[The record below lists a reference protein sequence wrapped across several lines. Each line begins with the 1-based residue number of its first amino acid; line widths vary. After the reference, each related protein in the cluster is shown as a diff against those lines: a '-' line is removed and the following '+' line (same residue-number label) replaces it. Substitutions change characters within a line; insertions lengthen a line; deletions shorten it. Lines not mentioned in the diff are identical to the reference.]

1 MASSLVNNKYRITR
15 RIGGGSFGEIYMGIG
30 PNNEKVAV
38 KFERHGTR
46 CPQLRH
52 EYKVYRELINCH
64 GFCQVYHFGT
74 QDNYNVMVMDLL
86 GPSLEDLFNKCNRR
100 FSLKTVLQIADQML
114 ERADTLHSRH
124 LIHRDIKPANFVIG
138 VGESASNVFSVDF
151 GLSKRY
157 RHPKN
162 LQHIPHRDG
171 RSLTGTPRYASI
183 NNHLGIEQ
191 SRRDDLES
199 IGYVLIYFLKGSLP
213 WQGLKAKNAQKKYRL
228 ILEKKQQVSIAQLCQ
243 GCPSQ
248 FAEFLAYTRS
258 LKFDAKPDIPYL
270 RKLFR
275 DLYHAQNCGSI
286 PKLWDWDGMDNDY
299 NSTSGS
305 AAGGQPAGGNVAP
318 PLLMGGGG
326 GMQANQGQLAAMNM
340 VGGLRPTTAAAVAA
354 PMAMDA
360 GDILGND
367 QDELDDYEM
376 GGQGNGGRPNTAGA
390 LLQSNYGAVN
400 RGQQGG
406 VAAVNPSWG
415 YPRAG
420 ADNVAGSNAVASG
433 SQLDPNRRPH
443 TAHGARAG
451 FPATGSAPQ
460 GQAMPSQVTGTY
472 GVAMAEGED
481 GHVVA
486 GAREMMRYRRNRTGA
501 DGVAPVGAAMP
512 ISAAANGMQSY
523 GASGPAGMVSGAAG
537 SNWAVYQQQQQGIN
551 NLKGA
556 TAGGPQMTAQQQAML
571 QQQQLAM
578 RKPQAGVGTTSTP
591 STGAAGG
598 WSYGAAPMAADGG
611 VARPKSANLTSGAPV
626 AQGPVGGMA
635 GRPTTSG
642 APSVPAG
649 GQWGSNA
656 QLGSGQAAGI
666 ATSSNLTSGANGNN
680 MLSYGSLKNR
690 LLSGTTGKP
699 AANAGTGSSGAPSA
713 LAAGAPP
720 SSGVAGSAGA
730 SPGISGASSKPKLFS
745 LAR

>member
-1 MASSLVNNKYRITR
+1 MATSLVNNKYRITR

-52 EYKVYRELINCH
+52 EYKVYRELTGCH
-64 GFCQVYHFGT
+64 GFCQVYHFGQ

-114 ERADTLHSRH
+114 ERVDTLHSRH

-138 VGESASNVFSVDF
+138 LGENAANIYCVDF

-286 PKLWDWDGMDNDY
+286 PKLWDWDGMDNDFS
-299 NSTSGS
+299 STTGS
-305 AAGGQPAGGNVAP
+305 AAAGQQPPQMQQMPGQPSA
-318 PLLMGGGG
+318 
-326 GMQANQGQLAAMNM
+326 QAQQQPQA
-340 VGGLRPTTAAAVAA
+340 LRPTTAAAVAG
-354 PMAMDA
+354 PGAM
-360 GDILGND
+360 LGVD
-367 QDELDDYEM
+367 PDMGM
-376 GGQGNGGRPNTAGA
+376 GGLGADEQDFDPDFDHNNVNMAHGHRPNTAGG
-390 LLQSNYGAVN
+390 LMQSYNKGV
-400 RGQQGG
+400 QGG
-406 VAAVNPSWG
+406 VGMAPGQQAQGSWG
-415 YPRAG
+415 YPRQSSG
-420 ADNVAGSNAVASG
+420 AE
-433 SQLDPNRRPH
+433 DPNNAARRPH

-451 FPATGSAPQ
+451 FPGVVPSA
-460 GQAMPSQVTGTY
+460 GGAAGVNGAMY
-472 GVAMAEGED
+472 GAETED

-486 GAREMMRYRRNRTGA
+486 GAREMMRYRRNRNEQGQPLP
-501 DGVAPVGAAMP
+501 VAMGQQQAMP
-512 ISAAANGMQSY
+512 ATSSNM
-523 GASGPAGMVSGAAG
+523 SGGN
-537 SNWAVYQQQQQGIN
+537 NWAVYQQAQVKPGQPQQQQMTQQQQAGIPMR
-551 NLKGA
+551 KPA
-556 TAGGPQMTAQQQAML
+556 TAGGQPV
-571 QQQQLAM
+571 
-578 RKPQAGVGTTSTP
+578 PAGQPGN
-591 STGAAGG
+591 
-598 WSYGAAPMAADGG
+598 WSYGAAGVPVAPMMGNMMDAS
-611 VARPKSANLTSGAPV
+611 RPKSATMTGVAGATSSSAAAGANMRPV
-626 AQGPVGGMA
+626 SGNGMMM
-635 GRPTTSG
+635 
-642 APSVPAG
+642 
-649 GQWGSNA
+649 GQSASQQQQW
-656 QLGSGQAAGI
+656 QQQQQQAAGNVN
-666 ATSSNLTSGANGNN
+666 T
-680 MLSYGSLKNR
+680 LSYGSLKNR
-690 LLSGTTGKP
+690 LLPS
-699 AANAGTGSSGAPSA
+699 GSSGASGTMT
-713 LAAGAPP
+713 GAPAAVGAKP
-720 SSGVAGSAGA
+720 GVPVSASAGSGA
-730 SPGISGASSKPKLFS
+730 VAPTNGSGATNASKSKLFS